1 MESRILYT
9 PRMRRKKRGIS
20 RRAVFAALGFIAIPG
35 VLSGAVYLLRYPTWQ
50 IMEISLSGFERV
62 APVDIEVKIQDDLR
76 GSLLLFLPRSSYFL
90 FDSAASA
97 EKILKDFP
105 RLESVQIS
113 KEFPSKISVVAKE
126 REFWAIYCA
135 GESGRCGYSDR
146 TGFVYEEAPVS
157 TGSLILTVF
166 RDTGGVQIPSQT
178 LPRALVEKFILFSEL
193 LKSETKEEVESFI
206 LSGGLDDEFRARV
219 RSGFFLYVKRDDDFA
234 GVVKTLKIFLEKEIG
249 EKKRSLEYV
258 DLRFGNKIFY
268 KSR

>member
-1 MESRILYT
+1 
-9 PRMRRKKRGIS
+9 MRQRKKRIS
-20 RRAVFAALGFIAIPG
+20 RRAVFAVLGLVLAG
-35 VLSGAVYLLRYPTWQ
+35 VVVGGVVYLLRYPAWQ
-50 IMEISLSGFERV
+50 ITEISLSGFERV
-62 APVDIEVKIQDDLR
+62 APADIETKIQEDLR
-76 GSLLLFLPRSSYFL
+76 GSRALVLPRSSYFL
-90 FDSAASA
+90 FDSAASE

-105 RLESVQIS
+105 RLESIQIR

-166 RDTGGVQIPSQT
+166 RDTGAVEIPSQS
-178 LPRALVEKFILFSEL
+178 LERALVEKFILFGEL
-193 LKSETKEEVESFI
+193 LKNETDEEVESFI

-219 RSGFFLYVKRDDDFA
+219 REGFLLYVKRDDDF
-234 GVVKTLKIFLEKEIG
+234 VRVTKTLKIFLEKEIG

>member
-1 MESRILYT
+1 MDSRILYT
-9 PRMRRKKRGIS
+9 PRMRQRKKRIS
-20 RRAVFAALGFIAIPG
+20 KGTVFVLLGTFLVASILGG
-35 VLSGAVYLLRYPTWQ
+35 VVYLLRYPAWQ
-50 IMEISLSGFERV
+50 IADIVLSGFERV
-62 APVDIEVKIQDDLR
+62 SSTDVEAKIQEDLR
-76 GSLLLFLPRSSYFL
+76 GSFAIVLPRSSYFL
-90 FDSAASA
+90 FDSAASE

-105 RLESVQIS
+105 RLESVQIR

-166 RDTGGVQIPSQT
+166 RDTGGVQIPSQS
-178 LPRALVEKFILFSEL
+178 LERALVEKFILFSEL
-193 LKSETKEEVESFI
+193 LKNETGEEVESFI

>member
-1 MESRILYT
+1 MVFVVLGLVLAG
-9 PRMRRKKRGIS
+9 GI
-20 RRAVFAALGFIAIPG
+20 VGG
-35 VLSGAVYLLRYPTWQ
+35 VVYLLRYPAWQ
-50 IMEISLSGFERV
+50 ITEISFSGFERV
-62 APVDIEVKIQDDLR
+62 LPADVEAKIQEDLR
-76 GSLLLFLPRSSYFL
+76 GTLLLLLPRSSYFL
-90 FDSAASA
+90 FDSAASE

-135 GESGRCGYSDR
+135 GESGRCGYSDK

-157 TGSLILTVF
+157 TGSLILAVF
-166 RDTGGVQIPSQT
+166 RDTGAVEIPSQP
-178 LPRALVEKFILFSEL
+178 LEQALVEKFILFSEL
-193 LKSETKEEVESFI
+193 LKNETGEEVESFI

-234 GVVKTLKIFLEKEIG
+234 KVVKTLKIFLEKEIG

>member
-9 PRMRRKKRGIS
+9 PRMRRRKKRIS
-20 RRAVFAALGFIAIPG
+20 RRSVFAALGFIAVLG
-35 VLSGAVYLLRYPTWQ
+35 VLGGAVYLLRYPAWQ
-50 IMEISLSGFERV
+50 ITEMSFSGFERV
-62 APVDIEVKIQDDLR
+62 VSVDVEAKIQEDLR
-76 GSLLLFLPRSSYFL
+76 GSRALVLPRSSYFL
-90 FDSAASA
+90 FDSAESE

-105 RLESVQIS
+105 RLESIQIR

-166 RDTGGVQIPSQT
+166 RDTGNVEIPSQSIEQS
-178 LPRALVEKFILFSEL
+178 LVEKLILFSEL
-193 LKSETKEEVESFI
+193 LSSET
-206 LSGGLDDEFRARV
+206 
-219 RSGFFLYVKRDDDFA
+219 
-234 GVVKTLKIFLEKEIG
+234 G
-249 EKKRSLEYV
+249 EKKRGLEYV

-268 KSR
+268 KTKNP